1 MESVTATK
9 KKKFSLP
16 KLQFKQRGRI
26 DFLLLLSITV
36 LCAIGLV
43 MVFSASYYY
52 AAHTQNDGFYY
63 LKRQAGFMALGYVA
77 MLLLSRMNFRVISKL
92 DWVFI
97 AVSIFLLVA
106 VLLFGQVKNEGK
118 RWLEVGG
125 ISLQP
130 AEMAKFGM
138 MFFMCSYMAKHQRE
152 MKSLKC
158 CLVLLGII
166 GVLCGLVILQP
177 NMSMAVIIGMS
188 GVILMFLGGVDIKYL
203 VVIGV
208 LAIIAFV
215 VLVQA
220 ADYRMDRM
228 LTFRNPEQD
237 PLGSGY
243 QLIQSFYAIG
253 SGGIFGKGLN
263 NSYQKLL
270 YMVYGESDFI
280 YAIICEELGLI
291 GGVTLILL
299 YAFVV
304 YRGMRVALRCRSR
317 FGSLL
322 AAGISITFGLQAF
335 INIGVVTGLLPTTGQ
350 TLPLVSAGGTSLLV
364 FCSAMG
370 ILLNISREIDPA
382 VMPA

>member
-364 FCSAMG
+364 FCCAMG